1 MYQEMDE
8 LLAGLPRFV
17 EQQFPLAQNVE
28 LRRQKE
34 GPGLQ
39 RFRLRVG
46 WASSRTRIMINLK
59 LANQQSVDPVSRILR
74 VDPLD
79 VLTRIRQGLY
89 ANPFSP
95 PSVDEVAM
103 ALRSPAYISLES
115 ALARHGVLSRSPV
128 TITLVT
134 TGQPYVFHAMDLV
147 FEYHHIKRQ
156 IFTGFERQGACLLAE
171 PEKALADL
179 VYLRHRRRRQLDTE
193 RLRSLLD
200 DMDLDLLNRD
210 RLAHYAQGMK
220 LEFGV
225 FDL

>member
-1 MYQEMDE
+1 MSLDHYLALFREHRRKRLFTPSDFE
-8 LLAGLPRFV
+8 TLLDAPAATV
-17 EQQFPLAQNVE
+17 
-28 LRRQKE
+28 
-34 GPGLQ
+34 
-39 RFRLRVG
+39 RVQL
-46 WASSRTRIMINLK
+46 SRM
-59 LANQQSVDPVSRILR
+59 VSRG
-74 VDPLD
+74 

-115 ALARHGVLSRSPV
+115 ALARHGVLSQSPV

-147 FEYHHIKRQ
+147 FEYHHIKRE

-179 VYLRHRRRRQLDTE
+179 IYLRHRRRKQLDIE

-200 DMDLDLLNRD
+200 DMDLELLNRD
-210 RLAHYAQGMK
+210 RLAHYAKGMK
-220 LEFGV
+220 LELGV

>member
-1 MYQEMDE
+1 MSLDRYLALFREYRRKSLFTPSDFE
-8 LLAGLPRFV
+8 TLLDAPAATV
-17 EQQFPLAQNVE
+17 
-28 LRRQKE
+28 
-34 GPGLQ
+34 
-39 RFRLRVG
+39 RVQL
-46 WASSRTRIMINLK
+46 SRM
-59 LANQQSVDPVSRILR
+59 VSRG
-74 VDPLD
+74 

-115 ALARHGVLSRSPV
+115 ALARHGVLSQSPV

-147 FEYHHIKRQ
+147 FEYHHIKRE

-179 VYLRHRRRRQLDTE
+179 IYLRHRRRKQLDTE

-220 LEFGV
+220 LDLGV
-225 FDL
+225 FDI